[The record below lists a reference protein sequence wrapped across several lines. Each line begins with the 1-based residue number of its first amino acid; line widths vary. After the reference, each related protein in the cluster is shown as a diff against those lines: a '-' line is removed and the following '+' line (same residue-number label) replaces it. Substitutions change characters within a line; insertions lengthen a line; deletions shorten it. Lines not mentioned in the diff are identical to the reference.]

1 MFNINAR
8 GQFFVARE
16 AYKHLSIVGRIIRK
30 GLHNRTGHGSA
41 KHTVYSGFKGA
52 IETFV
57 RCMAIDAG
65 EEKIT
70 GQAES
75 VESVMHG

>member
-16 AYKHLSIVGRIIRK
+16 AYKHLSIGGRIILE
-30 GLHNRTGHGSA
+30 GSITGQATGIA

-65 EEKIT
+65 E
-70 GQAES
+70 
-75 VESVMHG
+75 